1 MVAHYQSVADDLR
14 RRIESG
20 EFRVGD
26 RLPAETQ
33 LATRYRVSVPTLRL
47 SLELLQA
54 EGRVEKQQGRGN
66 FVRHPR
72 ARTVYD
78 SERQATQSPPLQVSV
93 EVDTVNA
100 TSLLSTLLKVRR
112 GALLTEFDFISVV
125 GTSVQGMVRL
135 YVPQT
140 VARLGP
146 PEGELSP
153 WGDNVRE
160 SLAAA
165 GVHVASTVER
175 VTSRL
180 PSVEEKEVFRST
192 TPVLAVERTSTDDSG
207 RVVEVALL
215 TLPGDR
221 AEAVFTAQTRA
232 EALEEAR

>member
-100 TSLLSTLLKVRR
+100 TSTLSALLQVRR

-125 GTSVQGMVRL
+125 GTSVQGMARI

-160 SLAAA
+160 SLTAA
-165 GVHVASTVER
+165 GVNVVSTVER

-180 PSVEEKEVFRST
+180 PSVEEKEVFRSA

-215 TLPGDR
+215 VLPGDR
-221 AEAVFTAQTRA
+221 TEAVFTARTHV
-232 EALEEAR
+232 EVLEEVR